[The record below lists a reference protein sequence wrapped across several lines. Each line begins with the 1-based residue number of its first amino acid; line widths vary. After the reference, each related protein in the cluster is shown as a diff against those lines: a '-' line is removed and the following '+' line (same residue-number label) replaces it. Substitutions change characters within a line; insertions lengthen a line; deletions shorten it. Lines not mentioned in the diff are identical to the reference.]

1 MDSRELGFP
10 GYMVYAG
17 LLASLTS
24 LSIGYVIGSPNV
36 PEGAIRGLNGDC
48 GNDPYTVHNGFPN
61 CFRFADLLWGFA
73 VGSFCLGALVGGLSG
88 GSVQNT
94 YGRIRT
100 MFISNLFFILGALLL
115 GLTYHQAQFIVGR
128 IIIGFAC
135 GLGGVVA
142 PTYLGEVSTIKGR
155 GTMGTMYQLLI
166 VVGILIS
173 NLIGLGLSAPPKWRV
188 LLALNGIPALIQL
201 FMLPSLV
208 ESPRYLVSKNR
219 LADARV
225 SLQKLRGAGNNIEH
239 EFSDMVQLL
248 LGHGSNAS
256 VPDRAVAHA
265 IHHDSAFDDIP
276 YKTDVEAANVPVAAA
291 AASGNGPTPQHYS
304 IGRLFTSEC
313 KSLAVI
319 GIMVHFFQQ
328 ASGINGL
335 IYYSTSFL
343 GDVFGAGN
351 SRYITVGV
359 SICNLLSTLASVFLI
374 DRTGRRSLLLISLA
388 GVAASSILLV
398 IGAYVDV
405 GVLVVVSVFLYIAFF
420 AIGLGPIPWLLLSEL
435 LPTYALSPASS
446 IATAVNWGTNFVIGL
461 IFPTLNKG
469 LGNGTFIL
477 FAAVTALGFLY
488 VWFFVPETRA
498 RPIEEI
504 MAEKGVAPRSDY

>member
-10 GYMVYAG
+10 KYMVYCG
-17 LLASLTS
+17 LIGSLTS

-36 PEGAIRGLNGDC
+36 PETHIRGKENNC
-48 GNDPYTVHNGFPN
+48 TPYPFTENGFPN
-61 CFRFADLLWGFA
+61 CFVFEDLLWGFA
-73 VGSFCLGALVGGLSG
+73 VGSFCLGALVGGLMG
-88 GSVQNT
+88 GTVQNM
-94 YGRIRT
+94 YGRRRT
-100 MFISNLFFILGALLL
+100 MFISNIFFIIGAVLL

-128 IIIGFAC
+128 IVIGFAC

-142 PTYLGEVSTIKGR
+142 PTYLGEISTIKGR

-173 NLIGLGLSAPPKWRV
+173 NLLGLGLSAAPKWRI
-188 LLALNGIPALIQL
+188 LLAINGVPALIQL
-201 FMLPSLV
+201 FLLPSLA

-219 LADARV
+219 LEEARS
-225 SLQKLRGAGNNIEH
+225 SLQRLRGHDANIEV
-239 EFSDMVQLL
+239 EFSDIVQLL
-248 LGHGSNAS
+248 LGHQSNNVGGGATT
-256 VPDRAVAHA
+256 V
-265 IHHDSAFDDIP
+265 ITQDSAFEEANAQ
-276 YKTDVEAANVPVAAA
+276 KTDTEVPVTAT
-291 AASGNGPTPQHYS
+291 STGSPHSYS

-313 KSLAVI
+313 RGLAVI
-319 GIMVHFFQQ
+319 GILVHFFQQ

-343 GDVFGAGN
+343 SNVFGSDN
-351 SRYITVGV
+351 SKYITVGV

-374 DRTGRRSLLLISLA
+374 DKTGRRTLLLISSG
-388 GVAASSILLV
+388 GVALSSVLLV
-398 IGAYVDV
+398 IGAYADV
-405 GVLVVVSVFLYIAFF
+405 GVLVVVSVFLYIACF

-461 IFPTLNKG
+461 IFPTLNNG

-477 FAAVTALGFLY
+477 FAAITAAGFVY
-488 VWFFVPETRA
+488 IWFFVPETKA

-504 MAEKGVAPRSDY
+504 MAEKGVAARSDYL